1 MKYSIIILIT
11 LTSLVFSEITPE
23 ITQNQNE
30 YSNILENVRLNNGIR
45 FEFAIGQ
52 NYESL
57 LLNHNKIPKKVQD
70 WIKNAKSKVN
80 IGRDIDLMYD
90 PTIGGRVKAEIYNL
104 VTLRNK
110 VSFNYAL
117 VETSLP
123 PLKSLKKV
131 CQIVLNMEKC
141 RNELVSPVINND
153 RLRSEIITK
162 MHYLLNRDYKQILN
176 PLPTCCKYLT
186 RERVGRAS

>member
-11 LTSLVFSEITPE
+11 FTSLVFSAITPVQKPNDY
-23 ITQNQNE
+23 TK
-30 YSNILENVRLNNGIR
+30 ILENVRLNKGIR
-45 FEFAIGQ
+45 FDF
-52 NYESL
+52 SL
-57 LLNHNKIPKKVQD
+57 GRDYKSFLLNHNQIPKKVQD
-70 WIKNAKSKVN
+70 WIKNPNGKNN
-80 IGRDIDLMYD
+80 IMDVDLMYD

-117 VETSLP
+117 VEASLP
-123 PLKSLKKV
+123 ALKSLKKV
-131 CQIVLNMEKC
+131 CTIVLTMEKC

-153 RLRSEIITK
+153 RLKMDIITK

-176 PLPTCCKYLT
+176 PPLP
-186 RERVGRAS
+186 RF

>member
-11 LTSLVFSEITPE
+11 LTSWVFLAITPVRSQKPNDY
-23 ITQNQNE
+23 TK
-30 YSNILENVRLNNGIR
+30 ILENVRLNKGIR
-45 FEFAIGQ
+45 FDF
-52 NYESL
+52 SL
-57 LLNHNKIPKKVQD
+57 GRDYKSVLLNHNQIPKKVQD
-70 WIKNAKSKVN
+70 WIKNPNGKNNVM
-80 IGRDIDLMYD
+80 DVDLMYD
-90 PTIGGRVKAEIYNL
+90 PTIGGKVKAEFCELY
-104 VTLRNK
+104 TFRNK

-141 RNELVSPVINND
+141 RNELISPVINNN
-153 RLRSEIITK
+153 RLREEIITK

-176 PLPTCCKYLT
+176 P
-186 RERVGRAS
+186 RN

>member
-11 LTSLVFSEITPE
+11 LTSLVFSAITPVRPQKPNDY
-23 ITQNQNE
+23 TK
-30 YSNILENVRLNNGIR
+30 ILENVRLNKGIR
-45 FEFAIGQ
+45 FDF
-52 NYESL
+52 SL
-57 LLNHNKIPKKVQD
+57 GRDHNQIPKKVQD
-70 WIKNAKSKVN
+70 WIKNPNGKNN
-80 IGRDIDLMYD
+80 IMDVDLMYD

-104 VTLRNK
+104 ITLRNK

-123 PLKSLKKV
+123 ALKSLKKV

-176 PLPTCCKYLT
+176 PPLP
-186 RERVGRAS
+186 RF

>member
-11 LTSLVFSEITPE
+11 LTSLVFSAITPVRPQKPNDY
-23 ITQNQNE
+23 TK
-30 YSNILENVRLNNGIR
+30 ILENVRLNKGIR
-45 FEFAIGQ
+45 FDFSFDWD
-52 NYESL
+52 YKSF
-57 LLNHNKIPKKVQD
+57 LLNHNQIPKKVQD
-70 WIKNAKSKVN
+70 WIKNPNGKNN
-80 IGRDIDLMYD
+80 IMDIDLMYD

-123 PLKSLKKV
+123 ALKSLKKV
-131 CQIVLNMEKC
+131 CTIVLTMEKC

-153 RLRSEIITK
+153 RLRADIITK
-162 MHYLLNRDYKQILN
+162 MNYLLNRDYKQILN
-176 PLPTCCKYLT
+176 PPLP
-186 RERVGRAS
+186 RF

>member
-11 LTSLVFSEITPE
+11 LTSLVFSAITPVRPQKPNDY
-23 ITQNQNE
+23 TK
-30 YSNILENVRLNNGIR
+30 ILENVRLNKGIR
-45 FEFAIGQ
+45 FDF
-52 NYESL
+52 SL
-57 LLNHNKIPKKVQD
+57 GRDYKSFLLNHNQIPKKVQD
-70 WIKNAKSKVN
+70 WIKNPNGKNN
-80 IGRDIDLMYD
+80 IMDIDLMYD
-90 PTIGGRVKAEIYNL
+90 PTIGGKVKAEIYDLN
-104 VTLRNK
+104 TFRNK

-153 RLRSEIITK
+153 KLKMDIITK

-176 PLPTCCKYLT
+176 PLPRY
-186 RERVGRAS
+186 

>member
-11 LTSLVFSEITPE
+11 LTSLVFSAITPVRPQKPNDY
-23 ITQNQNE
+23 TK
-30 YSNILENVRLNNGIR
+30 ILENVRLNKGIR
-45 FEFAIGQ
+45 FDF
-52 NYESL
+52 SL
-57 LLNHNKIPKKVQD
+57 GRDYKSFLLNHNQIPKKVQD
-70 WIKNAKSKVN
+70 WIKNPNGKNN
-80 IGRDIDLMYD
+80 IMDVDLMYD

-176 PLPTCCKYLT
+176 PRLP
-186 RERVGRAS
+186 RN

>member
-11 LTSLVFSEITPE
+11 LTSLVFSAITPVQKPNDY
-23 ITQNQNE
+23 TK
-30 YSNILENVRLNNGIR
+30 ILENVRLNKGIR
-45 FEFAIGQ
+45 FDFSFDRD
-52 NYESL
+52 YKSF
-57 LLNHNKIPKKVQD
+57 LLNHNQIPKKVQD
-70 WIKNAKSKVN
+70 WIKNPNGKNN
-80 IGRDIDLMYD
+80 IMDVDLMYD

-117 VETSLP
+117 VEASLP
-123 PLKSLKKV
+123 ALKSLKKV
-131 CQIVLNMEKC
+131 CTIVLTMEKC

-153 RLRSEIITK
+153 RLRADIITK

-176 PLPTCCKYLT
+176 PLP
-186 RERVGRAS
+186 RF

>member
-11 LTSLVFSEITPE
+11 LTSLVFSAITPVRPQKPNDY
-23 ITQNQNE
+23 TK
-30 YSNILENVRLNNGIR
+30 ILENVRLNKGIR
-45 FEFAIGQ
+45 FDF
-52 NYESL
+52 SL
-57 LLNHNKIPKKVQD
+57 GRDYKSFLLNHNQIPKKVQD
-70 WIKNAKSKVN
+70 WIKNPNGKNN
-80 IGRDIDLMYD
+80 IMDVDLMYD

-117 VETSLP
+117 VEASLP
-123 PLKSLKKV
+123 ALKSLKKV
-131 CQIVLNMEKC
+131 CTIVLTMEKC

-153 RLRSEIITK
+153 RLKMDIITK

-176 PLPTCCKYLT
+176 PPLP
-186 RERVGRAS
+186 RF

>member
-11 LTSLVFSEITPE
+11 LTSLVFSAITPVRPQKPNDY
-23 ITQNQNE
+23 TK
-30 YSNILENVRLNNGIR
+30 ILENVRLNKGIR
-45 FEFAIGQ
+45 FDF
-52 NYESL
+52 SL
-57 LLNHNKIPKKVQD
+57 GRDYKSFLLNHNQIPKKVQD
-70 WIKNAKSKVN
+70 WIKNPNGKNN
-80 IGRDIDLMYD
+80 IMDVDLMYD

-117 VETSLP
+117 VEASLP
-123 PLKSLKKV
+123 ALKSLKKV

-153 RLRSEIITK
+153 RLKMDIITK

-176 PLPTCCKYLT
+176 PLP
-186 RERVGRAS
+186 RF